1 MGEPAARGSA
11 PLGGAGMSVAFV
23 PRPIAFLPW
32 RMLWIVLALAAIGAV
47 ALYSVSPHQG
57 GSIRPYALNH
67 IVRFTLFFGMAIA
80 MSFAKPV
87 RYQEYSFAAYGGVII
102 MLILVMGLGA
112 VAGGARSWLDFG
124 PLRLQPSELMKP
136 VLVLVL
142 ARFYAAVPPREIRRW
157 SAIWPAALL
166 VGFPIILILLQPDL
180 GTAMLIICC
189 TIVMMFLAG
198 LPLWIFIGG
207 GLAVAA
213 AIPIV
218 YNFLLLPHQQERV
231 LIFLNPEQD
240 PLGAGYH
247 LTQSKI
253 AIGSGGLFGRGFLHG
268 TQASGDFLPEPHT
281 DFVFAAIAEEWGLIG
296 GLILILLFTL
306 LLRWGMKVARDART
320 RFEKLTAVGMTATIF
335 FYTAINLLMVMG
347 LAPVV
352 GIPLPL
358 VSYGGSAMLTVMIC
372 LGVLMSIDRNT
383 RKDERRGRI

>member
-1 MGEPAARGSA
+1 VEQPPGGRAAAVR
-11 PLGGAGMSVAFV
+11 GAGLMIPFV
-23 PRPIAFLPW
+23 PRPIADMPW
-32 RMLWIVLALAAIGAV
+32 RMLWIVLALAAIGAL
-47 ALYSVSPHQG
+47 ALYSVSPIQG
-57 GSIRPYALNH
+57 GSLRPYAFAH
-67 IVRFTLFFGMAIA
+67 ILRFTLFFSLAIA
-80 MSFAKPV
+80 MSYVRPV
-87 RYQEYSFAAYGGVII
+87 RYQEWCFAAYGGVIL
-102 MLILVMGLGA
+102 MLILVMGIGA

-124 PLRLQPSELMKP
+124 PIRLQPSELMKP
-136 VLVLVL
+136 VLVVVL
-142 ARFYAAVPPREIRRW
+142 ARFYAAVPPREIRRF

-166 VGFPIILILLQPDL
+166 VGIPILLILLQPDL

-189 TIVMMFLAG
+189 TVVMMFLAG
-198 LPLWIFIGG
+198 LPLWYFIGG
-207 GLAVAA
+207 AGALGA
-213 AIPIV
+213 AIPLV
-218 YNFLLLPHQQERV
+218 FQFLLLPHQRDRV

-253 AIGSGGLFGRGFLHG
+253 AIGSGGLTGKGMLNG

-281 DFVFAAIAEEWGLIG
+281 DFIFAAFAEEWGLAG
-296 GLILILLFTL
+296 GLVLILLFML
-306 LLRWGMKVARDART
+306 LLRWGMRVAADARS
-320 RFEKLTAVGMTATIF
+320 RFEKIAAAGMTATIF

-383 RKDERRGRI
+383 RRDARRG

>member
-1 MGEPAARGSA
+1 MGEPAAGRA
-11 PLGGAGMSVAFV
+11 PALGGAGMSVAFV
-23 PRPIAFLPW
+23 PRPISFLPW

-57 GSIRPYALNH
+57 GSLRPYAFNH
-67 IVRFTLFFGMAIA
+67 ILRFTLFFGMAIA

-87 RYQEYSFAAYGGVII
+87 RYQEWCFAAYGGVIL
-102 MLILVMGLGA
+102 MLILVMGIGA

-296 GLILILLFTL
+296 GLTLILLFTL

>member
-1 MGEPAARGSA
+1 MVP
-11 PLGGAGMSVAFV
+11 FV
-23 PRPIAFLPW
+23 PRPIAEMPW

-47 ALYSVSPHQG
+47 ALYSVSPIQG
-57 GSIRPYALNH
+57 GSLRPYASAH
-67 IVRFTLFFGMAIA
+67 ILRFGLFFSMAIV
-80 MSFAKPV
+80 MSYVRPV
-87 RYQEYSFAAYGGVII
+87 RYQEWCFAAYGGVILL
-102 MLILVMGLGA
+102 LILVMGIGA

-124 PLRLQPSELMKP
+124 PIRLQPSELMKP
-136 VLVLVL
+136 VLVVAV
-142 ARFYAAVPPREIRRW
+142 ARFYAAVPPREIRRF

-166 VGFPIILILLQPDL
+166 VGIPIGLILLQPDL

-198 LPLWIFIGG
+198 LPLWYFIAGIA
-207 GLAVAA
+207 AVGA
-213 AIPIV
+213 AIPLV
-218 YNFLLLPHQQERV
+218 FQFLLLPHQRDRV

-253 AIGSGGLFGRGFLHG
+253 AIGSGGLSGRGFLNG

-281 DFVFAAIAEEWGLIG
+281 DFIFAAYAEEWGLAG
-296 GLILILLFTL
+296 GLVLILLFML
-306 LLRWGMKVARDART
+306 LLHWGLKVAGDARS
-320 RFEKLTAVGMTATIF
+320 RFEKLAAVGMTATIF

-383 RKDERRGRI
+383 RRDARRG

>member
-1 MGEPAARGSA
+1 VEQPPGRGAAAVR
-11 PLGGAGMSVAFV
+11 GAGLMIPFV
-23 PRPIAFLPW
+23 PRPIAEMPW
-32 RMLWIVLALAAIGAV
+32 RMLWLVLALAAIGAL
-47 ALYSVSPHQG
+47 ALYSVSPIQG
-57 GSIRPYALNH
+57 GSLRPYALAH
-67 IVRFTLFFGMAIA
+67 ILRFGLFFSLAIA
-80 MSFAKPV
+80 MSYVRPV
-87 RYQEYSFAAYGGVII
+87 RYQEWCFAAYGGVIL
-102 MLILVMGLGA
+102 MLILVMGIGA

-124 PLRLQPSELMKP
+124 PIRLQPSELMKP
-136 VLVLVL
+136 VLVVVL
-142 ARFYAAVPPREIRRW
+142 ARFYAAVPPREIRRF

-166 VGFPIILILLQPDL
+166 VGIPILLILLQPDL

-198 LPLWIFIGG
+198 LPLWYFISGI
-207 GLAVAA
+207 LALGA
-213 AIPIV
+213 AIPLV
-218 YNFLLLPHQQERV
+218 FQFLLLPHQRDRV

-253 AIGSGGLFGRGFLHG
+253 AIGSGGLTGKGMLNG

-281 DFVFAAIAEEWGLIG
+281 DFIFAAFAEEWGLAG
-296 GLILILLFTL
+296 GLVLILLFML
-306 LLRWGMKVARDART
+306 LLRWGMRVAADAKS
-320 RFEKLTAVGMTATIF
+320 RFEKIAAAGMTATIF

-372 LGVLMSIDRNT
+372 LGVLMSIDRHT
-383 RKDERRGRI
+383 RRDARRG